1 VTEIVRFAYIRGVTS
16 SDARNPF
23 GPLGVWLLRSLP
35 TEQLTTV
42 SRAVEGLG
50 YGTIWISGGKDPG
63 IFDVVET
70 ALEATEHITV
80 ATGIVNLWAET
91 PESVTEAWH
100 RLEAKHPGRLYVGLG
115 ISHKPMVEGLL
126 GLEYT
131 KPLARTREFLDG
143 LDAQPDPLPAAR
155 RLIGALGP
163 KMLQLSAD
171 RTLGAHPYLV
181 TTHNTEQA
189 RAEVGDAVVAVELG
203 VVLDPDVESARATAR
218 EQIARYFA
226 MPNYTNNWLRS
237 GFTEADLAD
246 GGSDAL
252 VEALVALGDVDAIAA
267 RVAGHR
273 AAGADHVALQVLG
286 EDADYVAAF
295 TALADV

>member
-1 VTEIVRFAYIRGVTS
+1 MCAAPSAPSAPGCI
-16 SDARNPF
+16 
-23 GPLGVWLLRSLP
+23 RSLP
-35 TEQLTTV
+35 TEQLTTI
-42 SRAVEGLG
+42 SREVEALG
-50 YGTIWISGGKDPG
+50 YGAIWISGGKDPG

-70 ALEATEHITV
+70 VLEATERIPV
-80 ATGIVNLWAET
+80 ATGIVNLWVET

-100 RLEAKHPGRLYVGLG
+100 RLEARFPGRLYVGLG
-115 ISHKPMVEGLL
+115 ISHAPMVEGLL

-143 LDAQPDPLPAAR
+143 LDAQPDPLPVDR

-163 KMLQLSAD
+163 KMLQLSAA

-181 TTHNTEQA
+181 TTLRTPSRRGRRSATPSSPSSSAWSLE
-189 RAEVGDAVVAVELG
+189 
-203 VVLDPDVESARATAR
+203 PDLAAARATAR

-267 RVAGHR
+267 RVAEHR

-286 EDADYVAAF
+286 DDPDYVAAF
-295 TALADV
+295 TALAGV

>member
-1 VTEIVRFAYIRGVTS
+1 MTNFDVHDT
-16 SDARNPF
+16 F
-23 GPLGVWLLRSLP
+23 GTLGAWLSRALP
-35 TEQLTTV
+35 TDQLTTIC
-42 SRAVEGLG
+42 RELEALG

-70 ALEATEHITV
+70 VLDATDHITV
-80 ATGIVNLWAET
+80 ATGIVNLWVET

-100 RLEAKHPGRLYVGLG
+100 RLEARHPGRLYVGLG
-115 ISHKPMVEGLL
+115 ISHAPMVEGLL
-126 GLEYT
+126 GLEYS

-143 LDAQPDPLPAAR
+143 LDAQPDPLPVGR

-163 KMLQLSAD
+163 KMLRLSAE

-181 TTHNTEQA
+181 TPLNTAQA
-189 RAEVGDAVVAVELG
+189 RAVVGDAVVAIELG
-203 VVLDPDVESARATAR
+203 VVLDPDVAAARAAAR
-218 EQIARYFA
+218 ASIARYFA

-246 GGSDAL
+246 DGSDAL
-252 VEALVALGDVDAIAA
+252 IDALAALGDVDAIAA
-267 RVAGHR
+267 RVAEHR

-286 EDADYVAAF
+286 DDPDHVAVYR
-295 TALADV
+295 ALAGLR